1 MLDEFCTHTTANS
14 CAESSSPSSTTPTL
28 LEAPVSGVPP
38 VITTQL
44 ALQRAIE
51 RLDAL
56 TGPVAIDT
64 ERASGI
70 RYGQRAYLIQ
80 LKRAGTAP
88 VLIDPIAPI
97 DLEPLY
103 QFLAPQEWVLH
114 AATQDL
120 PCLRELELIPQR
132 IFDTELASRLAG
144 YQKVGLASMVEQ
156 LLGYTLK
163 KEYSSVNWSSRPLPK
178 EWLVYAAL
186 DVEILVD
193 LRDALE
199 EVLISQGKLQYA
211 LEEFDYIVRTNHPQK
226 PRDPWRKTKGI
237 HELSTKSQLTVLRN
251 LWYEREHLAKCKDIA
266 PKRLLPDASLVQAA
280 RQMPRTVP
288 QLLKIAGFQTR
299 ALAREAPR
307 WIRAIARTHQEKDY
321 VPFTIPSQGPPPLKS
336 WECRRPLSLELIQ
349 EAKTAINQLSEDV
362 NIPHNN
368 ILAPNTLRKICWD
381 MPREISAE
389 SLKDGLIA
397 LDARPWQVQLTMP
410 VLLPLFEK
418 FHTP

>member
-1 MLDEFCTHTTANS
+1 MLDEFRIRTAADS
-14 CAESSSPSSTTPTL
+14 CAEDSCPSSTAPIL
-28 LEAPVSGVPP
+28 LEAPASGVPP

-44 ALQRAIE
+44 GLTRALE
-51 RLDAL
+51 RLKAL

-70 RYGQRAYLIQ
+70 RYGQRAFLIQ

-88 VLIDPIAPI
+88 VLIDPIASI

-132 IFDTELASRLAG
+132 VFDTELASRLAG

-163 KEYSSVNWSSRPLPK
+163 KEYSSVDWSSRPLPK

-186 DVEILVD
+186 DVEVLVD

-199 EVLISQGKLQYA
+199 EVLREQGKLQYA

-237 HELSTKSQLTVLRN
+237 HELSTRAQLTVLRN
-251 LWYEREHLAKCKDIA
+251 LWYEREHLAECKDIA
-266 PKRLLPDASLVQAA
+266 AKRLLPDASLVQAA
-280 RQMPRTVP
+280 LETPRTVP
-288 QLLKIAGFQTR
+288 QLLKIPGFQTR

-307 WIRAIARTHQEKDY
+307 WIRAIARVRQEKDY

-336 WECRRPLSLELIQ
+336 WECRRPLSLALIQ
-349 EAKTAINQLSEDV
+349 EAKIAVNQLSEDIK
-362 NIPHNN
+362 IPHNN
-368 ILAPNTLRKICWD
+368 ILTPDTLRRVCWNLPD
-381 MPREISAE
+381 MSSPE
-389 SLKDGLIA
+389 SLENELIA
-397 LDARPWQVQLTMP
+397 LDTRPWQVQLTMP